1 MKHQSGNA
9 SGLIPVTVDR
19 PRKTTALVAFEE
31 NHGGRMY
38 REDKLEL
45 DPSVSST
52 HRLNM
57 ELDESLFGLL
67 RTAVLI
73 G

>member
-1 MKHQSGNA
+1 MKHQSGKA
-9 SGLIPVTVDR
+9 SVLVSLQVHLIDHINNGISGAKRTM
-19 PRKTTALVAFEE
+19 EE
-31 NHGGRMY
+31 EY
-38 REDKLEL
+38 EAEKLEL

-52 HRLNM
+52 NKLNM